1 VRRSVIV
8 LGVASLMATLSV
20 AGCGSSGGSASDATA
35 ISATTAPVFD
45 LRSGFDLDGDGR
57 VDRITITS
65 MGAGSASAL
74 AILTSGGTFD
84 IGTLH
89 PMQSGSMVSLS
100 CNGSQLTVEERVD
113 SGGGRITLRL
123 TDLVGVAGA
132 VTERP
137 QASFDAT
144 SLPLPAVL
152 VASSCR

>member
-1 VRRSVIV
+1 MRRPVIV

-89 PMQSGSMVSLS
+89 PTQSGSMVSLS

-113 SGGGRITLRL
+113 SGGRITLRL

>member
-1 VRRSVIV
+1 MLTCARKIVIV
-8 LGVASLMATLSV
+8 ALGVVSLLATLAV
-20 AGCGSSGGSASDATA
+20 AGCGSSKAPTNSPEAS
-35 ISATTAPVFD
+35 VFD
-45 LRSGFDLDGDGR
+45 LRAGFDLDGDGR

-74 AILTSGGTFD
+74 ATLTSGGTFD

-113 SGGGRITLRL
+113 SGGRITLRL
-123 TDLVGVAGA
+123 TDLVGVAGT

-137 QASFDAT
+137 QASFDVT
-144 SLPLPAVL
+144 SLPLPSVL